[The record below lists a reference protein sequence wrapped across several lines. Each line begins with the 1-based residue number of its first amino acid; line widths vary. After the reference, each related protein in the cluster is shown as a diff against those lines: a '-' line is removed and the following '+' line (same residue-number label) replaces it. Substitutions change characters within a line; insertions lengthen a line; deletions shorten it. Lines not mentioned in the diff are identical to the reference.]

1 MAAVLPPRALPTNS
15 EFLRFGTTIFG
26 LALFLVSLLLSCYS
40 LLPRRK
46 LRDWRG
52 KAISLVGVSSMLC
65 VGLSLYGFA
74 VGMQRHTDRAG
85 YEFYMAKGGL
95 QGVIVGLLISL
106 LLSGSFFSR
115 KQSREHEPSS
125 EPCEG
130 DQRS

>member
-1 MAAVLPPRALPTNS
+1 M
-15 EFLRFGTTIFG
+15 FG

-52 KAISLVGVSSMLC
+52 NAISLIGVFGMLN

-74 VGMQRHTDRAG
+74 VGMQQHIDRSA

-106 LLSGSFFSR
+106 LLSGSFFRRKRGHEGGVSR
-115 KQSREHEPSS
+115 QNQIGVDP
-125 EPCEG
+125 G
-130 DQRS
+130 A